1 MLRPGN
7 VAAMCRVAIFQSGCN
22 RAYQASLRDAC
33 QSRCRDPW
41 ALLLTHISTALSL
54 AFLFGRR
61 WRRNPS
67 FYPNGIAGNQ
77 PGVARNAPPWVRR
90 PKELLVT
97 LKRVAAVTED
107 FGQGLPR
114 RPRVSLRLTQ
124 PISGLM
130 SANDALPRV
139 ARRALPW
146 AERLHPFR
154 ITHGRIL
161 TLLVQPQPRGKDV
174 GNDKRLQPH
183 GYLQETAPRS
193 SFKTSKLQGGG
204 AFQPDTTRTSFPSRR
219 DA

>member
-1 MLRPGN
+1 M
-7 VAAMCRVAIFQSGCN
+7 AAQPFVLSQ
-22 RAYQASLRDAC
+22 RDC
-33 QSRCRDPW
+33 
-41 ALLLTHISTALSL
+41 
-54 AFLFGRR
+54 
-61 WRRNPS
+61 
-67 FYPNGIAGNQ
+67 GNQ

-154 ITHGRIL
+154 ITHGRIF
-161 TLLVQPQPRGKDV
+161 TLLVQLQPRGKDV
-174 GNDKRLQPH
+174 GNDKGFSPVDL
-183 GYLQETAPRS
+183 
-193 SFKTSKLQGGG
+193 
-204 AFQPDTTRTSFPSRR
+204 RR
-219 DA
+219 WSQ

>member
-1 MLRPGN
+1 M
-7 VAAMCRVAIFQSGCN
+7 AAQPFVLSQ
-22 RAYQASLRDAC
+22 RDC
-33 QSRCRDPW
+33 
-41 ALLLTHISTALSL
+41 
-54 AFLFGRR
+54 
-61 WRRNPS
+61 
-67 FYPNGIAGNQ
+67 GNQ
-77 PGVARNAPPWVRR
+77 PRVARNAPPWVRR

-154 ITHGRIL
+154 ITRGRVF
-161 TLLVQPQPRGKDV
+161 TLVVQLQHHCKDV
-174 GNDKRLQPH
+174 GNDKLFGMSLRDKRV
-183 GYLQETAPRS
+183 RS
-193 SFKTSKLQGGG
+193 NAIVTPCSNARVESPK
-204 AFQPDTTRTSFPSRR
+204 
-219 DA
+219 